1 MAFLRSTPK
10 SAFWVLKFRDLE
22 SGRWRE
28 VSTRCRIDD
37 AKDTRRAQRMAEEAS
52 KKEAQSAP
60 MHGAFTE
67 WTAAY
72 LEAHFA
78 NAHSKKRYELA
89 WQRCREWMRERNI
102 RHPAEIRYEH
112 ATDFMDWRKAQ
123 GASHNTARL
132 ELKLFSFVMQEAL
145 RREIAQRNPLALAK
159 IARTPAKPKKEL
171 TTEDFASARAAFAG
185 RAPWMLTVFEI
196 CAHLGCR
203 FNEAEFGAEDV
214 DFKQKIVW
222 LIDSKR
228 KDGDPRKRYA
238 VPLPESLAAHL
249 REVFEKRPRTSGRLT
264 GDQNRVFNSVLKSA
278 SGATSHSLRVS
289 FVTRCHRAGLSESQ
303 AMRLVNH
310 STRLVHAVYSKL
322 NLDDAR
328 AAAALVPPPGAREIP
343 APTERSSSGRKKGT
357 PSASEKRSRSSRA
370 R

>member
-1 MAFLRSTPK
+1 MAFLRTTPK
-10 SAFWVLKFRDLE
+10 SCFWILKYRDLE

-28 VSTRCRIDD
+28 VSTRCRIEDP
-37 AKDTRRAQRMAEEAS
+37 KETRRAQRMAEEAS
-52 KKEAQSAP
+52 KKEAQAAP
-60 MHGAFTE
+60 QQGAFCE

-72 LEAHFA
+72 LESHFA
-78 NAHSKKRYELA
+78 NVRSRKRYDVA
-89 WQRCREWMRERNI
+89 WQRCLEWMRLRNV

-112 ATDFMDWRKAQ
+112 AADFMEWRKEH

-145 RREIAQRNPLALAK
+145 RREICVKNPLALAK
-159 IARTPAKPKKEL
+159 VPRTPAKPKKEL
-171 TTEDFASARAAFAG
+171 DIEDFAAARAAFAT

-203 FNEAEFGAEDV
+203 FNEAEFGQEAV
-214 DFKQKIVW
+214 DFGQKVIW
-222 LIDSKR
+222 LTDSKR
-228 KDGDPRKRYA
+228 KEGDPRKRYA
-238 VPLPESLAAHL
+238 VPLPAGLEAHL
-249 REVFEKRPRTSGRLT
+249 RQVFESRPRTSGRLT
-264 GDQNRVFNSVLKSA
+264 GDQNRVFNSVLKGA
-278 SGATSHSLRVS
+278 CGATSHSLRVS

-328 AAAALVPPPGAREIP
+328 AAAALVPPPGLRENP
-343 APTERSSSGRKKGT
+343 APTARSSSGRRKGS
-357 PSASEKRSRSSRA
+357 PSA
-370 R
+370 

>member
-10 SAFWVLKFRDLE
+10 SSFWILKYRDLD

-28 VSTRCRIDD
+28 ASTRCRIDD

-52 KKEAQSAP
+52 KREAQSAP
-60 MHGAFTE
+60 MHGAFAE

-72 LEAHFA
+72 LESHFA
-78 NAHSKKRYELA
+78 NARSKKRYFLA
-89 WQRCREWMRERNI
+89 WQRCLEWMRTHGI
-102 RHPAEIRYEH
+102 RHPAEVRYEH
-112 ATDFMDWRKAQ
+112 AADFMDWRKAQ
-123 GASHNTARL
+123 GSSHNTARL

-145 RREIAQRNPLALAK
+145 RREICVKNPLALAK
-159 IARTPAKPKKEL
+159 VSRTPSKPKKEL
-171 TTEDFASARAAFAG
+171 TLEDFSAARAAFAS

-203 FNEAEFGAEDV
+203 FNEAEFGKDDV
-214 DFKQKIVW
+214 DFQQKIVW

-249 REVFEKRPRTSGRLT
+249 REVFKKRPRTSGRLT
-264 GDQNRVFNSVLKSA
+264 GDQNRVFNSILKAA

-328 AAAALVPPPGAREIP
+328 AAAALVPPPGLPETP
-343 APTERSSSGRKKGT
+343 APTARSSSGRKKGT
-357 PSASEKRSRSSRA
+357 PSASGKRSRSSRA